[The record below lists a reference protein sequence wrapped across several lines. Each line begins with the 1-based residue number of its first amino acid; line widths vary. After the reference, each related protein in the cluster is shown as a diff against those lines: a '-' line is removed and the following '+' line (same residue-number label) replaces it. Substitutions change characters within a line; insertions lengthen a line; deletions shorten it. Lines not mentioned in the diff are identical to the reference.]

1 MQKIRGACDPK
12 ISSPTYGK
20 DYADIGTLKRI
31 ADELGIA
38 ILLVHH
44 LRKMQDRDD
53 PFNEISGTTGLMGA
67 ADTILLLKKA
77 NREKNGANLY
87 LTGRD
92 IEFRTLALEFENCF
106 WKITEDIP
114 PPTIRPISPIVKK
127 VCEYIKIHKYFKGS
141 ASELLSLLEEENIK
155 PNVLTRSLSSEAFN
169 YLQDEKIIYSSGRTG
184 NGRWLELTLNL
195 SNIDDGNDDTDEKN
209 AIENLAT

>member
-1 MQKIRGACDPK
+1 MR
-12 ISSPTYGK
+12 
-20 DYADIGTLKRI
+20 
-31 ADELGIA
+31 
-38 ILLVHH
+38 
-44 LRKMQDRDD
+44 
-53 PFNEISGTTGLMGA
+53 N
-67 ADTILLLKKA
+67 TILLLKKA